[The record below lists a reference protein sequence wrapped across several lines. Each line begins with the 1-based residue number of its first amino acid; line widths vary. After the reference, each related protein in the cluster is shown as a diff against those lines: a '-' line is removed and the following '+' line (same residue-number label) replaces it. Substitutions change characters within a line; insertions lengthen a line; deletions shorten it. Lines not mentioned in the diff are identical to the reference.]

1 MNPENNKIK
10 YIPGFD
16 GMRGMAIL
24 LVMLFHTGIPY
35 FKGGFIGV
43 DIFFVLS
50 GFLITSLLIKEQA
63 STGRINLKHFYLR
76 RVLRLAPAL
85 LLLLLTVAI
94 SGIALGL
101 KGSSSTDLSSVL
113 ITLFYSANWVRAFN
127 LHPMGILAH
136 TWSLSIE
143 EQFYM
148 LWPLFVIM
156 LLKLVKSKKEIF
168 NIVFTLSILS
178 WLLRIYLTQ
187 SGFPAERIYN
197 GLDTRADGLLIGC
210 LAAIMHNSPL
220 QENWFS
226 FGTKRY
232 ILLKNLAFAGFT
244 FPFIILFNIS
254 WRNVNMFYWINFLVE
269 IFTAALILHVIS
281 NKKSLI
287 KKLLTFKPLIWTGS
301 ISYGIYLWHDPVYE
315 VMRSYG
321 FSKLSIL
328 VLGSIITFAIA
339 TASYYIMEKPVLSLK
354 KKLQAKSSDLTTAK
368 PAASANSV
376 MAEEYK

>member
-24 LVMLFHTGIPY
+24 LVMLFHTGIPN

-76 RVLRLAPAL
+76 RILRLAPAL

-94 SGIALGL
+94 SGFALML
-101 KGSSSTDLSSVL
+101 KGPAYTDFSSVL

-127 LHPMGILAH
+127 LHPMGILSH

-148 LWPLFVIM
+148 LWPIM
-156 LLKLVKSKKEIF
+156 IILLLKHVKSKKEIF

-178 WLLRIYLTQ
+178 WFLRIYLTQ

-210 LAAIMHNSPL
+210 LAAIMHNFSL
-220 QENWFS
+220 QEEWFS

-232 ILLKNLAFAGFT
+232 ILLKNLAFAGLT
-244 FPFIILFNIS
+244 FPFVILFNIS
-254 WRNVNMFYWINFLVE
+254 WRNINMFYWINFLVE
-269 IFTAALILHVIS
+269 VFTAALILHIIS
-281 NKKSLI
+281 NNTGLI
-287 KKLLTFKPLIWTGS
+287 KRLLTFKPLVWTGS
-301 ISYGIYLWHDPVYE
+301 ISYGIYLWHDPVFE

-328 VLGSIITFAIA
+328 VLGSIITFAIS
-339 TASYYIMEKPVLSLK
+339 TASYYIMEKPVLRLK
-354 KKLQAKSSDLTTAK
+354 KRLQDKSTGLTTSKAVVSTHT
-368 PAASANSV
+368 AA
-376 MAEEYK
+376 AEEYK